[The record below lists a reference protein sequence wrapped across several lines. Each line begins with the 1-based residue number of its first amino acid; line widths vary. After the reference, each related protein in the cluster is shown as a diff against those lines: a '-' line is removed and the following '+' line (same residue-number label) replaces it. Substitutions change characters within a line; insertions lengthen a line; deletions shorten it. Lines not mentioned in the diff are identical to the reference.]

1 MYDNFAFSEASKRT
15 SSLDSRPRQL
25 FPHFQSPDWSPNPLE
40 ETLLQPMLRRPIS
53 VFIQNNEGL
62 ENKLTRAP
70 LLGLAKSI
78 YYTIKEESTSQ
89 IRFDISLKG
98 AVIK

>member
-1 MYDNFAFSEASKRT
+1 MLK
-15 SSLDSRPRQL
+15 SL
-25 FPHFQSPDWSPNPLE
+25 
-40 ETLLQPMLRRPIS
+40 IS

-78 YYTIKEESTSQ
+78 YYMVKEESTSQ
-89 IRFDISLKG
+89 IRLDISLKG
-98 AVIK
+98 AVIQ